1 MVAATILV
9 CCQGGKH
16 PSVLKA
22 LEKQRGVKKAFP
34 VLGRWDI
41 VVQVEADSLE
51 ALGKT
56 TLTLASTA
64 GVRATET
71 LIEFPG

>member
-1 MVAATILV
+1 MVTATLLV
-9 CCQGGKH
+9 CCQAGKY
-16 PSVLKA
+16 PDVLKA
-22 LEKQRGVKKAFP
+22 LGKRRGVKKAFP
-34 VLGRWDI
+34 VLGRWDV

-51 ALGKT
+51 SLGKT
-56 TLTLASTA
+56 TLTLARTA